1 MSLNLSLR
9 VPSHS
14 TILLW
19 VKKYGHYRLTIE
31 HEQSDDWV
39 IILDES
45 VQFGQNR
52 LLFICGIRQSQIDF
66 SRPLGYQDLVP
77 LSLISKSS
85 WKGEDIKEQIEKI
98 EERIGKICYAVA
110 DHGNPIKKA
119 IRLMG
124 LPHIYDITHCI
135 SLILEHI
142 YKEDVVFRSYTKS
155 LAHLRATQ
163 PLGKM
168 SHVLPPAQRVSAR
181 FMNLKPLSDWGIAV
195 LGLLDRKPQD
205 FEDERENLKW
215 VNGYRALILELSVL
229 NNIINEIQ
237 FIIKSKGLSCETA
250 KDCLQILDKG
260 NTDKLVRFKNEMAQY
275 LKDTLNA
282 VKRFDRILC
291 SSDVIESSF
300 GKYKNYLQSN
310 PMVGI
315 TNLSLSLAAFTGN
328 LSAKEILVA
337 CQGSHVRKIEEWTA
351 LNLGKTTLS
360 KRLAVLKGNEN

>member
-1 MSLNLSLR
+1 MSFKLSIKA
-9 VPSHS
+9 PSHS

-19 VKKYGHYRLTIE
+19 VKKYGHYRLTVE
-31 HEQSDDWV
+31 HGKSDDWV

-77 LSLISKSS
+77 LSLISRSS

-119 IRLMG
+119 IRLVG
-124 LPHIYDITHCI
+124 IPHIYDITHCI

-142 YKEDVVFRSYTKS
+142 YLEDADFKGYTKS

-195 LGLLDRKPQD
+195 LGLLDRGTKD
-205 FEDERENLKW
+205 FEAERENLKW
-215 VNGYRALILELSVL
+215 VDGYRALILELSEL
-229 NNIINEIQ
+229 NHIINEIQ
-237 FIIKSKGLSCETA
+237 LIIKTKGLSSETA
-250 KDCLQILDKG
+250 KDCLTVLEKVSNDR
-260 NTDKLVRFKNEMAQY
+260 LVRFKNKMAQY
-275 LKDTLNA
+275 LMDTLNDA
-282 VKRFDRILC
+282 KGFDRILC
-291 SSDVIESSF
+291 SSDIIESSF

-328 LSAKEILVA
+328 LSAEEILGA
-337 CQGSHVRKIEEWTA
+337 CQSSHVGNINEWTA

-360 KRLAVLKGNEN
+360 KRLEVLKMERS